1 MDGGAT
7 AEERTEPKTKKEK
20 DNTTTDTSD
29 ATQFLSD
36 FKTKVLEEE
45 RERDCARK
53 SKHNTRYNN
62 GWAKNQNTHQL

>member
-7 AEERTEPKTKKEK
+7 AEERTEPKTKKED

-29 ATQFLSD
+29 ATNFLSD

-45 RERDCARK
+45 RERLRK
-53 SKHNTRYNN
+53 EIKIQHTI
-62 GWAKNQNTHQL
+62 QQ